1 MNGRFSAIR
10 NENKQQNTLT
20 KETKVSAVFS
30 EVKKH
35 SITEDSEYSDVEIL
49 SEYSDSEELKEENV
63 PDMQEIDIQNFC
75 RPLSVAR
82 YAEKIV
88 LNDQSEEIKLL
99 IEKGAFEK
107 IQKEVTPKMR
117 SIVVRWLITIHDEFN
132 FSNET
137 LYNSIAYLDHYLA
150 KYSIKKIYFQLLG
163 SVCLWMAAKAEE
175 RSIPPISDFTELCNK
190 NYTKEQFC
198 KLETDVLVCNDFRI
212 NFPTTKTFLRRFQC
226 AICAEKNRDIL
237 EVSSFLCECSLLSH
251 KIACLRPSAVAFSI
265 IAVTTTSLK
274 KECPIDVL
282 LRYSHFDNLDEVK
295 EAAPLIIECAE
306 GVISKKQGTTYQRY
320 TGLHPD
326 PSILKVDFELA
337 AEKID
342 EF

>member
-1 MNGRFSAIR
+1 MKGRFSAIR
-10 NENKQQNTLT
+10 SENRQQNSFT
-20 KETKVSAVFS
+20 KEKKVSANFS
-30 EVKKH
+30 EVKKR
-35 SITEDSEYSDVEIL
+35 SFADDSEYSDVDIVLEN
-49 SEYSDSEELKEENV
+49 SDSEEQKEEKIQ
-63 PDMQEIDIQNFC
+63 DMQDIDIQNFC
-75 RPLSVAR
+75 KPLSVAR

-99 IEKGAFEK
+99 IEKGAFERT
-107 IQKEVTPKMR
+107 QKEVTPKMR

-150 KYSIKKIYFQLLG
+150 KYSIKKVYFQLLG
-163 SVCLWMAAKAEE
+163 AVCLWMAAKAEE
-175 RSIPPISDFTELCNK
+175 RSIPPISDFTDLCNK

-198 KLETDVLVCNDFRI
+198 KLEADILICNDFRI

-226 AICAEKNRDIL
+226 AICAERDRDIL

-251 KIACLRPSAVAFSI
+251 EIACLRPSAVAFAI
-265 IAVTTTSLK
+265 IAVTATSLK

-282 LRYSHFDNLDEVK
+282 LHYSHFDKLDEVK
-295 EAAPLIIECAE
+295 EATPLIIECAT
-306 GVISKKQGTTYQRY
+306 GVIAKKQGTTYQRY

-326 PSILKVDFELA
+326 PSILRLDFDFA
-337 AEKID
+337 AEKI
-342 EF
+342 ENY